1 MTVALCSAVA
11 ATGVVATPV
20 ELALALTLALDV
32 DVETELEGGPIDA
45 IDAIDREPDSV
56 KS

>member
-1 MTVALCSAVA
+1 MTAALCSAVA

-20 ELALALTLALDV
+20 ELALALDV